1 MQRQKCSV
9 IFWLMYLRLSLVH
22 GTVDLEHKMSH
33 IGQHVDII
41 LFKHY
46 AMFLQCE
53 QENLNPTRKM

>member
-1 MQRQKCSV
+1 
-9 IFWLMYLRLSLVH
+9 MYLRLSLVH
-22 GTVDLEHKMSH
+22 STVDLEHKMSH
-33 IGQHVDII
+33 IGQHMDII